1 MMCGQCLIGMV
12 LIAKFSCQT
21 KRTSLFPLTFSY
33 SLLSSVNSGI
43 PFSCAAARKVSSHA
57 LGEAPPGC
65 HYAKVDL
72 SVVPGFGKD
81 GEKGKMKEGL

>member
-1 MMCGQCLIGMV
+1 MDISREGTYYLKLG
-12 LIAKFSCQT
+12 
-21 KRTSLFPLTFSY
+21 LFKPGCT
-33 SLLSSVNSGI
+33 
-43 PFSCAAARKVSSHA
+43 SHA

-65 HYAKVDL
+65 HYAKLDL